1 MNTTGKLAIEPLTT
15 KDVLELDLAH
25 FPTPWS
31 AEQWH
36 DLNPDQTILFTF
48 RTQKAL
54 IGYSLFGLSPGDDVA
69 HLFKILI
76 DPSFQ
81 HQGNAVLFWSQIVLD
96 LKLKKLSRVYLEVEA
111 SNRRAIHFYE
121 KAGLRLIRLN
131 KRYYSNGEDALM
143 MELLL

>member
-15 KDVLELDLAH
+15 TDVLELDLAH

-48 RTQKAL
+48 RIQKTL
-54 IGYSLFGLSPGDDVA
+54 IGYSLFGFSPDDDVT

-81 HQGNAVLFWSQIVLD
+81 HQGNAVLFWAQIVSA

-111 SNRRAIHFYE
+111 SNSRAIHFYE
-121 KAGLRLIRLN
+121 KTGFKLLRHN
-131 KRYYSNGEDALM
+131 KGYYSNGEDALM
-143 MELLL
+143 MELSL